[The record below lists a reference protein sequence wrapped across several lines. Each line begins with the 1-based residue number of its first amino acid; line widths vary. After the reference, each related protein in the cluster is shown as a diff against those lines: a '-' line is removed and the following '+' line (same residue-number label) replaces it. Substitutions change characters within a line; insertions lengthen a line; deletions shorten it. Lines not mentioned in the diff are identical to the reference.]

1 MYDPDIEKLLERNLT
16 GSPAGSLFRER
27 VLRDSGAALGGR
39 RGLRSAACIAAAV
52 LIAATSFLWGRAS
65 VSRSTAAPAV
75 ANSADTVSVP
85 VELVAWL
92 EAARFFKQL
101 DMPERV
107 TLAYEHAGKLVPH
120 ETLQAGEGNHTAL
133 AEMTRK
139 THAILA
145 QSFGG

>member
-1 MYDPDIEKLLERNLT
+1 MYDPDIEKLLERNLA
-16 GSPAGSLFRER
+16 GSAAGSLFRER

-39 RGLRSAACIAAAV
+39 KGWRCVACVAAAV
-52 LIAATSFLWGRAS
+52 LIAGTSFLWGRAS
-65 VSRSTAAPAV
+65 ASRPTAAPAV

-107 TLAYEHAGKLVPH
+107 TLAYEHAGKLVPR
-120 ETLQAGEGNHTAL
+120 ESLQVNDGNRTAL
-133 AEMTRK
+133 AEMTKK
-139 THAILA
+139 TRAILA